1 MKLIKPMRGIY
12 SYFYAGGDGHSFYVK
27 VGYSKDIRRRLTEH
41 KLSNPLLREGPTCTS
56 KLADF
61 DTEAQLHNLFREC
74 FEEVAPE
81 HYKLS
86 VNEFISFEDT
96 FQAIT
101 EKLDS
106 EWQKARIPL
115 TNDIKS
121 VIL

>member
-12 SYFYAGGDGHSFYVK
+12 SYFYEGDRHSFYVK
-27 VGYSKDIRRRLTEH
+27 VGYSKDIRRRLAEH

-86 VNEFISFEDT
+86 VNDALCFEDT

>member
-1 MKLIKPMRGIY
+1 MRGIY
-12 SYFYAGGDGHSFYVK
+12 SYFYTGDGHSFYVK

-56 KLADF
+56 IYADF
-61 DTEAQLHNLFREC
+61 DTEAKLHKLFRET
-74 FEEVAPE
+74 FEEVASE

-106 EWQKARIPL
+106 QWQKDRTAL
-115 TNDIKS
+115 TNDPKG